1 MVITKVMSAN
11 LKLHQLRAFVDVAR
25 QGSIRA
31 ASRLSGLSQPAL
43 TKAIKELELAL
54 GARLFE
60 RRQQGVTLTDIGDN
74 FFHHASLVLEE
85 LRVAQEDIQQRLGLA
100 GGRVNIGVGG
110 SIARTIMP
118 QVITQFHR
126 EYPLVK
132 VRIVEGQLVSMV
144 HELRQG
150 MLDFT
155 INTYDQHHLDQELIF
170 ERLMQRDYQVVMRK
184 GHPMAH
190 ARSLTELQHC
200 DWTMPTPQGSYYR
213 LLHDL
218 FGERGIAP
226 KIVVTCETF
235 MACTSLV
242 AKSDFVSIVSRDVIE
257 DPTHSGQLIALALDD
272 PLPKATFYL
281 IQRKDTALTPM
292 SAYMAQLFRRYC
304 QSG

>member
-1 MVITKVMSAN
+1 MSAN

-43 TKAIKELELAL
+43 TKAIQELELAL

-74 FFHHASLVLEE
+74 FFQHASLILEE

-110 SIARTIMP
+110 SIARTVMP
-118 QVITQFHR
+118 QVINQFHR

-150 MLDFT
+150 ELDFT
-155 INTYDQHHLDQELIF
+155 INTYDKNHLDQELVF
-170 ERLMQRDYQVVMRK
+170 ERLMERDYQVVMRK

-190 ARSLTELQHC
+190 ARTLAELQHC

-218 FGERGIAP
+218 FGERGMAP

-242 AKSDFVSIVSRDVIE
+242 AQSDFVSIISRDVIE
-257 DPTHSGQLIALALDD
+257 DPTHGGQLISLELDE

-304 QSG
+304 QQR